1 MQTEMRKL
9 IIIFTALL
17 MGSIAL
23 EAQNLPK
30 ELVKALAEGDAGTLS
45 EYFHQSLEITILKK
59 EYMSSRSQ
67 ASRIMQNFFK
77 DHPPSSFT
85 VSFEGNKE
93 NSRYA
98 IGKLHTEKGDF
109 RVNLFFMT
117 RNRMDLIYFMSI
129 EKESTYEL
137 HP

>member
-1 MQTEMRKL
+1 MRKL
-9 IIIFTALL
+9 IIIFLALL
-17 MGSIAL
+17 LGSAAL
-23 EAQNLPK
+23 EAQNLPPK
-30 ELVKALAEGDAGTLS
+30 LVKALTEGDAETLS
-45 EYFHQSLEITILKK
+45 EYFHQSLEITILEK
-59 EYMSSRSQ
+59 EYMSSQSQ

-77 DHPPSSFT
+77 EHPPSSFT
-85 VSFEGNKE
+85 VSFEGSKE
-93 NSRYA
+93 KSRYA

-117 RNRMDLIYFMSI
+117 QNDVDLIYFMSI